1 MKLTDIKEY
10 LDTLCE
16 SFAAVL
22 NLEFTITNIDPLE
35 RVAGS
40 NDWFKTHGS
49 AYREDEM
56 RPEWKNGF
64 SLQMAAT
71 KKPVIV
77 RDALAYME
85 KYYYD
90 DRKFD
95 FANYALIG
103 HPILVGPEEK
113 VEGCVYFASFDKE
126 QKKLIETKEDQLLL
140 CIEKIS
146 NLIASKLEQEDLVD
160 QMRVLNNNLTYV
172 VETMEEGALLISSNG
187 EIRHINKLAKIYL
200 HLDEPKLG
208 EMLLQDV
215 KEVAENTVK
224 THRNNIR
231 EIHRTVDDFQ
241 FLLQVKSLYVNE
253 SDGDVLCII
262 SPFSQIQ
269 EQINQT
275 EGDTNG
281 IENQLVFAD
290 KKMRE
295 LVSQAT
301 VTARHNTNVLIT
313 GESGTGKELFAR
325 LIHAK
330 SSRKDG
336 PFVAM
341 NCAAIPESLM
351 ESELF
356 GYEEGAFTGAR
367 KGGKI
372 GKIQLAHKGT
382 FFLDEI
388 GEMPLYLQAKLLRV
402 LSERK
407 IDRIGS
413 NSNSLIDVDV
423 RIIAATNRNL
433 EEMIERKEFREDL
446 YYRLNVVPLH
456 LPPLRE
462 RAGDIPVLV
471 QYFLGKYDKILEK
484 DIRGVSTLVLEK
496 LMEYCWPGNVREL
509 ENCVEYMMTFEKS
522 NVISMDV
529 LPEKINGLKS
539 ENGEGEKKTLKEL
552 LHEKEV
558 DVLKNKVKK
567 YGGQPTKKQIK
578 EICDELDI
586 SVASYYRKINEFIK
600 E

>member
-40 NDWFKTHGS
+40 NDWFKTHLS

-85 KYYYD
+85 KYFYD

-215 KEVAENTVK
+215 KKVAENTVK

-586 SVASYYRKINEFIK
+586 SVASYYRKMNEFIK

>member
-103 HPILVGPEEK
+103 HPILVGPEEN

-215 KEVAENTVK
+215 KKVTENTVK

-356 GYEEGAFTGAR
+356 GYGEGAFTGAR

-539 ENGEGEKKTLKEL
+539 ENGESEKKTLKEL

-586 SVASYYRKINEFIK
+586 SVASYYRKMNEFIK

>member
-529 LPEKINGLKS
+529 LPEKINSLKS

-586 SVASYYRKINEFIK
+586 SVASYYRKMNEFIK

>member
-281 IENQLVFAD
+281 IENRLVFAD

-539 ENGEGEKKTLKEL
+539 ENGESEKKTLKEL

-586 SVASYYRKINEFIK
+586 SVASYYRKMNEFIK

>member
-471 QYFLGKYDKILEK
+471 KYLLGKYDKILEK

-522 NVISMDV
+522 NVISRDV

-586 SVASYYRKINEFIK
+586 SVASYYRKMNEFIK

>member
-64 SLQMAAT
+64 SLQMAAA

-529 LPEKINGLKS
+529 LPEKINSLKS

-586 SVASYYRKINEFIK
+586 SVASYYRKMNEFIK

>member
-103 HPILVGPEEK
+103 HPILVGPEEN

-407 IDRIGS
+407 IDRIGN

-586 SVASYYRKINEFIK
+586 SVASYYRKMNEFIK

>member
-187 EIRHINKLAKIYL
+187 EIRHINKRAKIYL

-529 LPEKINGLKS
+529 LPEKINSLKS

-586 SVASYYRKINEFIK
+586 SVASYYRKMNEFIK

>member
-160 QMRVLNNNLTYV
+160 QMRVLNNKLTYV
-172 VETMEEGALLISSNG
+172 VETMGEGALLISSNG

-586 SVASYYRKINEFIK
+586 SVASYYRKMNEFIK

>member
-103 HPILVGPEEK
+103 HPILVGPEEN

-172 VETMEEGALLISSNG
+172 VETMEEGALLLSSNG

-215 KEVAENTVK
+215 KKVAENTVK

-539 ENGEGEKKTLKEL
+539 ENGESEKKTLKEL

-586 SVASYYRKINEFIK
+586 SVASYYRKMNEFIK

>member
-77 RDALAYME
+77 RDALGYME

-586 SVASYYRKINEFIK
+586 SVASYYRKMNEFIK

>member
-22 NLEFTITNIDPLE
+22 NLEFTITDIDPLE

-103 HPILVGPEEK
+103 HPILVGPEEN

-372 GKIQLAHKGT
+372 GKIHLAHKGT

-586 SVASYYRKINEFIK
+586 SVASYYRKMNEFIK

>member
-103 HPILVGPEEK
+103 HPILVGPEEN
-113 VEGCVYFASFDKE
+113 VEGCVYFASFDKK

-313 GESGTGKELFAR
+313 GESGTGNELFAR

-586 SVASYYRKINEFIK
+586 SVASYYRKMNEFIK

>member
-103 HPILVGPEEK
+103 HPILVGPEEN

-529 LPEKINGLKS
+529 LPEKINSLKS

-586 SVASYYRKINEFIK
+586 SVASYYRKMNEFIK

>member
-22 NLEFTITNIDPLE
+22 NLEFTIVNIDPLE

-49 AYREDEM
+49 AYKEDEM

-64 SLQMAAT
+64 SLHMAAT

-77 RDALAYME
+77 RDALSYME

-103 HPILVGPEEK
+103 HPILVGPDEK
-113 VEGCVYFASFDKE
+113 VEGCVYFASFDKD
-126 QKKLIETKEDQLLL
+126 QKKLIETKESQLLL

-146 NLIASKLEQEDLVD
+146 NLIASKLEQENLVD
-160 QMRVLNNNLTYV
+160 QMRALNNNLAYV

-187 EIRHINKLAKIYL
+187 EVRHINKLAKIYL
-200 HLDEPKLG
+200 HFNEPKLS
-208 EMLLQDV
+208 EILLQDV
-215 KEVAENTVK
+215 KEVAENTAK

-231 EIHRTVDDFQ
+231 EIHRTIDDFQ
-241 FLLQVKSLYVNE
+241 FLLQVRSLYVNE

-262 SPFSQIQ
+262 NPFSQIQ
-269 EQINQT
+269 EQINQN
-275 EGDTNG
+275 EGETSG
-281 IENQLVFAD
+281 IETQLVFAD

-295 LVSQAT
+295 LVSQAS

-330 SSRKDG
+330 SARKDG

-462 RAGDIPVLV
+462 RSGDIPVLV

-496 LMEYCWPGNVREL
+496 LMEYRWPGNVREL

-529 LPEKINGLKS
+529 LPEKITGLKS
-539 ENGEGEKKTLKEL
+539 ENGGCEKKTLKEL

-558 DVLKNKVKK
+558 EILKGKVRK

>member
-200 HLDEPKLG
+200 HFDEPKLG

-215 KEVAENTVK
+215 KKVAENTVK

-586 SVASYYRKINEFIK
+586 SVASYYRKMNEFIK

>member
-103 HPILVGPEEK
+103 HPILVGPEEN

-330 SSRKDG
+330 SSRKAG

-586 SVASYYRKINEFIK
+586 SVASYYRKMNEFIK

>member
-10 LDTLCE
+10 LDALCE

-103 HPILVGPEEK
+103 HPILVGPEEN

-539 ENGEGEKKTLKEL
+539 ENGESEKKTLKEL

-586 SVASYYRKINEFIK
+586 SVASYYRKMNEFIK

>member
-241 FLLQVKSLYVNE
+241 FFLQVKSLYVNE

-407 IDRIGS
+407 IDRIES

-529 LPEKINGLKS
+529 LPEKINSLKS

-586 SVASYYRKINEFIK
+586 SVASYYRKMNEFIK

>member
-77 RDALAYME
+77 RDALGYME

-160 QMRVLNNNLTYV
+160 QMRMLNNNLTYV

-496 LMEYCWPGNVREL
+496 MMEYCWPGNVREL

-586 SVASYYRKINEFIK
+586 SVASYYRKMNEFIK

>member
-113 VEGCVYFASFDKE
+113 VEVCVYFASFDKE

-529 LPEKINGLKS
+529 LPEKINSLKS

-586 SVASYYRKINEFIK
+586 SVASYYRKMNEFIK

>member
-330 SSRKDG
+330 SSRKDA

-586 SVASYYRKINEFIK
+586 SVASYYRKMNEFIK

>member
-103 HPILVGPEEK
+103 HPILVGPEEN

-215 KEVAENTVK
+215 KKVAENTVK

-539 ENGEGEKKTLKEL
+539 ENGESEKKTLKEL

-586 SVASYYRKINEFIK
+586 SVASYYRKMNEFIK

>member
-187 EIRHINKLAKIYL
+187 GIRHINKLAKIYL

-529 LPEKINGLKS
+529 LPEKINSLKS

-586 SVASYYRKINEFIK
+586 SVASYYRKMNEFIK

>member
-103 HPILVGPEEK
+103 HPILVGPEEN

-215 KEVAENTVK
+215 KEVTENTVK

-529 LPEKINGLKS
+529 LPEKINSLKS

-586 SVASYYRKINEFIK
+586 SVASYYRKMNEFIK

>member
-529 LPEKINGLKS
+529 LPEKINSLKS

-558 DVLKNKVKK
+558 DVLKNKVKNMEDSRRRSRLK
-567 YGGQPTKKQIK
+567 RSVMSW
-578 EICDELDI
+578 I
-586 SVASYYRKINEFIK
+586 SVWHPIIEK
-600 E
+600 

>member
-313 GESGTGKELFAR
+313 GESGTEKELFAR

-529 LPEKINGLKS
+529 LPEKINSLKS

-586 SVASYYRKINEFIK
+586 SVASYYRKMNEFIK

>member
-77 RDALAYME
+77 RDALAYIE

-103 HPILVGPEEK
+103 HPILVGPEEN

-215 KEVAENTVK
+215 KKVAENTVK

-241 FLLQVKSLYVNE
+241 FLIQVKSLYVNE

-539 ENGEGEKKTLKEL
+539 ENGESEKKTLKEL

-586 SVASYYRKINEFIK
+586 SVASYYRKMNEFIK

>member
-35 RVAGS
+35 RVAGP

-172 VETMEEGALLISSNG
+172 VETMEEGALLLSSNG

-224 THRNNIR
+224 THRNNIC

-539 ENGEGEKKTLKEL
+539 ENGESEKKTLKEL

-558 DVLKNKVKK
+558 DVLKNKVKNMEDSRRRSRLK
-567 YGGQPTKKQIK
+567 RSVMSW
-578 EICDELDI
+578 I
-586 SVASYYRKINEFIK
+586 SVWHPIIEK
-600 E
+600 

>member
-10 LDTLCE
+10 LDTLYE

-103 HPILVGPEEK
+103 HPILVGPEEN

-586 SVASYYRKINEFIK
+586 SVASYYRKMNEFIK

>member
-103 HPILVGPEEK
+103 HPILVGPEEN

-356 GYEEGAFTGAR
+356 GYEEGTFTGAT

-586 SVASYYRKINEFIK
+586 SVASYYRKMNEFIK

>member
-126 QKKLIETKEDQLLL
+126 QKKLIETKEDQMLL

-224 THRNNIR
+224 THRNNIH

-529 LPEKINGLKS
+529 LPEKINSLKS

-586 SVASYYRKINEFIK
+586 SVASYYRKMNEFIK

>member
-103 HPILVGPEEK
+103 HPILVGPEEN
-113 VEGCVYFASFDKE
+113 VEGGVYFASFDKE

-539 ENGEGEKKTLKEL
+539 ENGESEKKTLKEL

-586 SVASYYRKINEFIK
+586 SVASYYRKMNEFIK

>member
-187 EIRHINKLAKIYL
+187 EIHHINKLAKIYL

-586 SVASYYRKINEFIK
+586 SVASYYRKMNEFIK

>member
-341 NCAAIPESLM
+341 NCAAITESLM

-529 LPEKINGLKS
+529 LPEKINSLKS

-586 SVASYYRKINEFIK
+586 SVASYYRKMNEFIK

>member
-241 FLLQVKSLYVNE
+241 FLIQVKSLYVNE

-539 ENGEGEKKTLKEL
+539 ENGEDEKKTLKEL

-558 DVLKNKVKK
+558 DVLKHKVKK

-586 SVASYYRKINEFIK
+586 SVASYYRKMNEFIK

>member
-90 DRKFD
+90 DKKFD

-215 KEVAENTVK
+215 KEVTENTVK

-529 LPEKINGLKS
+529 LPEKINSLKS

-586 SVASYYRKINEFIK
+586 SVASYYRKMNEFIK

>member
-103 HPILVGPEEK
+103 HPILVGPEEN

-586 SVASYYRKINEFIK
+586 SVASYYRKMNEFIK

>member
-187 EIRHINKLAKIYL
+187 EIRHINKLAKIYM

-586 SVASYYRKINEFIK
+586 SVASYYRKMNEFIK

>member
-77 RDALAYME
+77 RDALGYME

-113 VEGCVYFASFDKE
+113 VEVCVYFASFDKE

-586 SVASYYRKINEFIK
+586 SVASYYRKMNEFIK